1 MLSRFLDILLSHLV
15 VNLWNIRVKKEDL
28 SLFVIFEQKAGT
40 SDCCYVSLVDFAKIE
55 SLVKVAHCFYSG
67 SRRIFEENDFDSSS
81 DEASAEIPVKQN
93 QRKSRVKGT
102 ARKSGL
108 SDQIIEFQNKQR
120 QQICESEIRN
130 QEFIKQLTTQ
140 QREKEARERER
151 DRAFFLELSKIL
163 KD

>member
-1 MLSRFLDILLSHLV
+1 MFLSLILLKLRVLLKSHIVFIQGREEFLKKTI
-15 VNLWNIRVKKEDL
+15 LTRVLMKP
-28 SLFVIFEQKAGT
+28 Q
-40 SDCCYVSLVDFAKIE
+40 
-55 SLVKVAHCFYSG
+55 
-67 SRRIFEENDFDSSS
+67 
-81 DEASAEIPVKQN
+81 QN

-140 QREKEARERER
+140 
-151 DRAFFLELSKIL
+151 
-163 KD
+163 